1 VSGAPANF
9 RRRVEVKNVQG
20 LHARPA
26 ALLVQRA
33 RGFTSEVVLVLV
45 AAPEGTGAEPGTR
58 VDAKNVLD
66 VMFLAAPCG
75 TVLDVEASG
84 PDAEA
89 AVTTVAALFAQ
100 GFGDATESAG
110 SRAAK

>member
-1 VSGAPANF
+1 VSDASAAA
-9 RRRVEVKNVQG
+9 RQRVEVVNAQG

-33 RGFTSEVVLVLV
+33 RGFTADVALVLV
-45 AAPEGTGAEPGTR
+45 SAPPGSGAEPGTR

-75 TVLDVEASG
+75 ARLDLEASG
-84 PDAEA
+84 PDAEE
-89 AVTTVAALFAQ
+89 AVRALAALFAG
-100 GFGDATESAG
+100 GFAG
-110 SRAAK
+110 G